1 MFLFVCSML
10 IPMTMI
16 IIGFIMW
23 KKPPK
28 KINNMHGYRT
38 KRSMVNSKT
47 WEFANSY
54 VGKLRFYIG
63 LIIFFLTLILDI
75 MLYKKYITNIDRTI
89 LICVIIQM
97 ILMIIPTII
106 TEKKLSKIFTEDG
119 KYIK

>member
-1 MFLFVCSML
+1 MFLLVCSML

-23 KKPPK
+23 KRPPK
-28 KINNMHGYRT
+28 KINNLYGYRT
-38 KRSMVNSKT
+38 KRSMVNNKT
-47 WEFANSY
+47 REFANMY
-54 VGKLRFYIG
+54 VGKLWFYIG

-75 MLYKKYITNIDRTI
+75 MLYKKIISNIDMNI

-106 TEKKLSKIFTEDG
+106 TEKKLSKTFTEDG
-119 KYIK
+119 NYIK